1 MICEHGEKITIGL
14 LDFFFFFFCSLRD
27 AHICESLEI
36 QREKKRVHT
45 RVNPL
50 RTLTI
55 ITEVNST
62 HTVVS
67 NTSIDHSAD
76 DVSTPLVHI
85 ERERRE
91 IDISNMRVPHIH
103 IAASGKRSK

>member
-1 MICEHGEKITIGL
+1 MIGL
-14 LDFFFFFFCSLRD
+14 LDFASLFLFGGYD

-36 QREKKRVHT
+36 QREKKKKRI

-50 RTLTI
+50 RAVTI

-67 NTSIDHSAD
+67 NTSIDHPSD
-76 DVSTPLVHI
+76 DVSTPLVHTYT
-85 ERERRE
+85 RA
-91 IDISNMRVPHIH
+91 H
-103 IAASGKRSK
+103 K